1 MFELNKYRGV
11 TFDGTEYW
19 WKIWRKNDLCFQ
31 NMRNLAH
38 FHQSM
43 FGSGVFTGEFVSW
56 KWRMMQNLKTKWL
69 VSLKL
74 TWGFD
79 EFWPEHS
86 KKSKICTL
94 MGYFWPKYIIF
105 ELEKVIFD
113 GTEYRSKIS
122 MKNDLC
128 FLKIF
133 VYRLR
138 NSNFNLESKMAEL
151 NWK

>member
-1 MFELNKYRGV
+1 MFELNKSRGV

-105 ELEKVIFD
+105 ELEKVK
-113 GTEYRSKIS
+113 RSYIWWHWIPKQ
-122 MKNDLC
+122 
-128 FLKIF
+128 
-133 VYRLR
+133 
-138 NSNFNLESKMAEL
+138 NFNEKWLVLSENFRLQAE
-151 NWK
+151 K